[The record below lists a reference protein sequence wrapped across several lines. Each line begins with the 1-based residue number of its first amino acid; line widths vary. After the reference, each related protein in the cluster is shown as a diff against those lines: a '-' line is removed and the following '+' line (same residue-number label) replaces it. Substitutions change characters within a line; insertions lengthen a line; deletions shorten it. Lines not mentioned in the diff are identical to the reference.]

1 MRRVTPVIKG
11 VEQVWIT
18 ESSNFLLHEGDFYM
32 IPPEIKYTVQA
43 VNNLTYFSFHFYIDE
58 SDIKFQLLVANLKDG
73 LKDPPL
79 MFRKTHTSNI

>member
-43 VNNLTYFSFHFYIDE
+43 VNNLTYFSFHFDIDE

-73 LKDPPL
+73 LRDPL
-79 MFRKTHTSNI
+79 